1 MSINNTYT
9 MHSAENGIRYG
20 QFSHFPDFVTQAV
33 STRIGGYSLNG
44 DLNLTLHTGDDTDHV
59 IQNRRKFCHAV
70 GLSDK
75 QIVTPQQ
82 VHGEQ
87 IVYVTEE
94 DCGRGAWSY
103 DDAIPDCDALITDR
117 PNVALFLCFADCVPI
132 LLVDPVNR
140 AIGLSH
146 AGWKGT
152 AKKIGQKTLLQMQAR
167 FGTRP
172 QDCLVGIAPS
182 IGECCYEVD
191 DHVVNE
197 FCKEYSSLDTFLT
210 PSIEQGKY
218 HLNLWQANRLQ
229 LEEIGVPSDNIV
241 SADICTSCNADILF
255 SYRAEHGKTG
265 RIAAVLALK
274 E

>member
-1 MSINNTYT
+1 MSINDTYIT
-9 MHSAENGIRYG
+9 RYAPNGIWYG
-20 QFSHFPDFVTQAV
+20 QFAHFPDFVTHAV
-33 STRIGGYSLNG
+33 STRFGGYSRNG
-44 DLNLTLHTGDDTDHV
+44 DLNLALHTGDDTDHV
-59 IQNRRKFCHAV
+59 IQNRRKFCHAI
-70 GLSDK
+70 GLSDNK
-75 QIVTPQQ
+75 IVTPQQ
-82 VHGEQ
+82 VHGER

-94 DCGRGAWSY
+94 DHGRGAWDY
-103 DDAIPDCDALITDR
+103 DDAIADCDALITDR

-167 FGTRP
+167 FGTKP
-172 QDCLVGIAPS
+172 QDCLIGIAPS
-182 IGECCYEVD
+182 IGACCYEVD

-197 FCKEYSSLDTFLT
+197 FRKEYASLDTFLL
-210 PSIEQGKY
+210 PSSEQGKY

-229 LEEIGVPSDNIV
+229 LEEIGVPSANIV
-241 SADICTSCNADILF
+241 SADICTSCNVKILF
-255 SYRAEHGKTG
+255 SYRAEQGKTG
-265 RIAAVLALK
+265 RIAAVLAIK

>member
-1 MSINNTYT
+1 MSINNTYIT
-9 MHSAENGIRYG
+9 RYAENGVWYG

-33 STRIGGYSLNG
+33 STRLGGYSLNG
-44 DLNLTLHTGDDTDHV
+44 DLNLALHTGDDSDRV
-59 IQNRRKFCHAV
+59 IQNRRKFCHAI
-70 GLSDK
+70 GLSDD

-82 VHGEQ
+82 VHGQ
-87 IVYVTEE
+87 RIVCVTEE

-103 DDAIPDCDALITDR
+103 DDAIADCDALITDC
-117 PNVALFLCFADCVPI
+117 PNVALFLCFADCVPS
-132 LLVDPVNR
+132 LLVDPINR

-167 FGTRP
+167 FGTKP

-182 IGECCYEVD
+182 IGDCCYEVD
-191 DHVVNE
+191 DYVVNE
-197 FCKEYSSLDTFLT
+197 FKKEYPSLDTFLT
-210 PSIEQGKY
+210 PSTEQGKY

-229 LEEIGVPSDNIV
+229 LEEIGVPSDNIA
-241 SADICTSCNADILF
+241 SANICTSCNAKILF

-265 RIAAVLALK
+265 RIAAVLAMK